1 MKFHV
6 QQNLVSFFFVFFF
19 PFLFGRKIYRGGIII
34 NAYHSVS
41 DVRIFH
47 VIPSPVDVSSNYACR
62 ACSSS
67 SRVIL
72 AVNEYKLM
80 FLKLYSLLLNIA
92 LRNRDLIIDNQNFI
106 YLREKNLLYHY
117 CT

>member
-1 MKFHV
+1 MKRWR
-6 QQNLVSFFFVFFF
+6 NGISYATKYPFFFVFFF
-19 PFLFGRKIYRGGIII
+19 PFWFGRKIYRGGIII

-41 DVRIFH
+41 DVQIFH
-47 VIPSPVDVSSNYACR
+47 VIPSPVDVSGNYAYR

-67 SRVIL
+67 VMF

-106 YLREKNLLYHY
+106 YL
-117 CT
+117 